1 MRHVM
6 IVAVLAVHD
15 AQDTYLIVLLLPA
28 AGAGDILD
36 ASVIEEVFTASCG
49 HVDHT
54 NGMFTMVPLQA
65 ALQMQPCDNSPA
77 IAAALR
83 SEQQRFNSIKHK
95 YAELGRVFQERMAA
109 AGGGTSG
116 IQLLAKACVN
126 CKPYPRPEC
135 TRQVYDPNADA
146 SNMAGDGKQEL

>member
-1 MRHVM
+1 V
-6 IVAVLAVHD
+6 
-15 AQDTYLIVLLLPA
+15 LLPA
-28 AGAGDILD
+28 PAAASAAAAGDILD

-65 ALQMQPCDNSPA
+65 ALQMLPCGGDA
-77 IAAALR
+77 ATAAALR
-83 SEQQRFNSIKHK
+83 SEQQRFNSIKAK

-116 IQLLAKACVN
+116 IQLLAKACVD
-126 CKPYPRPEC
+126 CKPYPRQEC
-135 TRQVYDPNADA
+135 VRPAYDPNFDPSTA
-146 SNMAGDGKQEL
+146 AGDKQEL